1 MGVVVSFVD
10 YRPPVRF
17 DSNPW
22 ASVRI
27 EEAASWDGSYAELET
42 LALDPV
48 DVDPAEPA
56 LRSFT
61 TQLGTALDYWYR
73 IAFVDADGDESQVT
87 VPVQNS
93 ALAETPAVRAYATTD
108 ELARILRLR
117 QPSDAQVTA
126 LQRVLDAAALEI
138 DREVGLSE
146 PYEQAPALA
155 VEVNLERA
163 VEHWQ
168 QQESPFGVIGLGE
181 SVPTVTAKDTWDRH
195 ANKLVPL
202 KLEWGIA

>member
-17 DSNPW
+17 DGNPW
-22 ASVRI
+22 TNVRI
-27 EEAASWDGSYAELET
+27 EEAATWDGSYAALET

-48 DVDPAEPA
+48 DVDPTEPA

-87 VPVQNS
+87 VPVQNRAT
-93 ALAETPAVRAYATTD
+93 ALTPSVRAYATTA
-108 ELARILRLR
+108 ELSRILRLR
-117 QPSDAQVTA
+117 QPTEAQLTA
-126 LQRVLDAAALEI
+126 MQRVLDAAALEI
-138 DREVGLSE
+138 DREIGLSE
-146 PYEQAPALA
+146 PYEQAPALVA
-155 VEVNLERA
+155 EVNLERA

-181 SVPTVTAKDTWDRH
+181 AMPTITAKDSWDRH
-195 ANKLVPL
+195 AAKLAPL
-202 KLEWGIA
+202 KISWGIA